1 MVTKKPRHPVALPAQ
16 CCAGTPSQRLGEVL
30 RTSQRQAW
38 LSQFLGIA
46 RRGLGVAQ
54 KSTDSRSE
62 ELPLEGGL
70 VQLARQQR
78 GMLP

>member
-1 MVTKKPRHPVALPAQ
+1 MVTKKPRHPVALPAP

-30 RTSQRQAW
+30 RMSQRQAW
-38 LSQFLGIA
+38 LSRFLGIA
-46 RRGLGVAQ
+46 RQGLGVAQ
-54 KSTDSRSE
+54 KPTDSRSE
-62 ELPLEGGL
+62 ELALEGGL